1 MNCQQ
6 TETLL
11 PCERLDAYHLAVEFH
26 RNIVPLARARGL
38 ASLRDQLLRAAE
50 SVVLNIAEGAGRT
63 SRDDKRRIYEIAL
76 GSIVECGAVLDL
88 LRNRLSLSEM
98 DYRRIRSLAIRNYQI
113 LSRLA
118 APPR

>member
-1 MNCQQ
+1 MNYQ

-50 SVVLNIAEGAGRT
+50 SVVLNIAER
-63 SRDDKRRIYEIAL
+63 SEERRV
-76 GSIVECGAVLDL
+76 GKECDTGC
-88 LRNRLSLSEM
+88 
-98 DYRRIRSLAIRNYQI
+98 
-113 LSRLA
+113 
-118 APPR
+118 

>member
-1 MNCQQ
+1 MTEQ
-6 TETLL
+6 TEQPRF

-26 RNIVPLARARGL
+26 RAIVPLARARGL
-38 ASLRDQLLRAAE
+38 ASLRDQLMRAAE

-76 GSIVECGAVLDL
+76 GSIVECGAVLQL
-88 LRNRLSLSEM
+88 LLNRNAISEAE
-98 DYRRIRSLAIRNYQI
+98 YQQIRALAIRIYQM

>member
-1 MNCQQ
+1 MNYT

-11 PCERLDAYHLAVEFH
+11 PCERLEAYHLAVDFH
-26 RNIVPLARARGL
+26 RNVVPLARARGF
-38 ASLRDQLLRAAE
+38 ANLRDQLLRAAE
-50 SVVLNIAEGAGRT
+50 SAVLNIAEGAGLT
-63 SRDDKRRIYEIAL
+63 SLRDKKHRYEIAL

-88 LRNRLSLSEM
+88 LRNRQAISEA
-98 DYRRIRSLAIRNYQI
+98 DYTRIRAMAIRNYQI